1 MPLQNSKTSDP
12 RPCPAGRQ
20 KTSDANRPSSYRC
33 RGIPTR
39 FHNRNAKNRSGQ
51 IPRIQTATVAPI
63 TARLGGGRR
72 VPLGLEERE
81 PNASKGQYGEAG
93 TDGQLRDHRR
103 AWSCLDCRFYGNTV
117 LFGYHESL
125 PNSLR
130 EIAPVGRSTPAAQ
143 GS

>member
-1 MPLQNSKTSDP
+1 M
-12 RPCPAGRQ
+12 
-20 KTSDANRPSSYRC
+20 
-33 RGIPTR
+33 
-39 FHNRNAKNRSGQ
+39 
-51 IPRIQTATVAPI
+51 API

-93 TDGQLRDHRR
+93 TDGQPRDHWR
-103 AWSCLDCRFYGNTV
+103 AGSCLDCRFYGNTV

-143 GS
+143 GSNILS